1 MTQQLFGSIQVLVEV
16 LEWLKEQ
23 RGLIGDLFPRKV
35 LCVWESSFFNM
46 LCSSLSA

>member
-16 LEWLKEQ
+16 LERLRE
-23 RGLIGDLFPRKV
+23 RGGLTGDLFPRKV
-35 LCVWESSFFNM
+35 LSVWEPSFFNV